1 MREAAHIIFEE
12 VLMRLRNLFLI
23 NTAVALL
30 FALGFL
36 LMPGILLGL
45 FGFANDAGA
54 KLLGRLI
61 GVELLVGG
69 LITFFARDSRD
80 THAQEAIILANLI
93 ASVVGFIASLGGMI
107 SGTMSALGWLIVIT
121 YLLLSL
127 AFGYFQLAGPR
138 GRMFSTV
145 RHRRI

>member
-1 MREAAHIIFEE
+1 
-12 VLMRLRNLFLI
+12 MRLRSLFLL

-36 LMPGILLGL
+36 LMPGVLLDL
-45 FGFANDAGA
+45 FGFINNAGA
-54 KLLGRLI
+54 KLLGRFV

-80 THAQEAIILANLI
+80 SNAQEAIILANLI

-107 SGTMSALGWLIVIT
+107 SGAMSVLGWLIVIT

-127 AFGYFQLAGPR
+127 AFGYFQLVGPR

>member
-1 MREAAHIIFEE
+1 
-12 VLMRLRNLFLI
+12 
-23 NTAVALL
+23 LL

-36 LMPGILLGL
+36 LMPGVLLDL
-45 FGFANDAGA
+45 FGFINNAGA
-54 KLLGRLI
+54 KLLGRFI

-80 THAQEAIILANLI
+80 SHAQEAIILANLI
-93 ASVVGFIASLGGMI
+93 ASVVGFIASLAGVI
-107 SGTMSALGWLIVIT
+107 SGAMGVMGWLIVAT

-127 AFGYFQLAGPR
+127 AFGYFQLVGPR
-138 GRMFSTV
+138 GRLFSTV

>member
-1 MREAAHIIFEE
+1 MK
-12 VLMRLRNLFLI
+12 LRNLFLL
-23 NTAVALL
+23 NTIVALL

-36 LMPGILLGL
+36 LMPGVLLDL
-45 FGFANDAGA
+45 FGFINNAGA
-54 KLLGRLI
+54 KLLGRFI

-80 THAQEAIILANLI
+80 SHAQEAIILANLI
-93 ASVVGFIASLGGMI
+93 ASVVGFIASLAGVI
-107 SGTMSALGWLIVIT
+107 SGAMGVMGWLIVAT

-127 AFGYFQLAGPR
+127 AFGYFQLVGPR
-138 GRMFSTV
+138 GRLFSTV

>member
-1 MREAAHIIFEE
+1 MK
-12 VLMRLRNLFLI
+12 LRNLFLL
-23 NTAVALL
+23 NTVVALL

-36 LMPGILLGL
+36 LMPGVLLDL
-45 FGFANDAGA
+45 FGFINNAGA
-54 KLLGRLI
+54 KLLGRFI

-69 LITFFARDSRD
+69 LITFLVRDSRD
-80 THAQEAIILANLI
+80 SNALQAITLANLI

-107 SGTMSALGWLIVIT
+107 SGAMGVLGWLIVAT

-127 AFGYFQLAGPR
+127 GFGYFQFVGPR
-138 GRMFSTV
+138 GRLFSSV